1 MLHNRELVT
10 VESID
15 FRVLGTLLC
24 SALLNRLF
32 QPVVTSEAFTTY
44 IGKFRQQPS
53 SMYAAA
59 KLSDA
64 SFVPRRAKSKG
75 QIKVYR
81 RE

>member
-44 IGKFRQQPS
+44 IEVN
-53 SMYAAA
+53 
-59 KLSDA
+59 SDNNHHLCTQL
-64 SFVPRRAKSKG
+64 PN
-75 QIKVYR
+75 
-81 RE
+81 